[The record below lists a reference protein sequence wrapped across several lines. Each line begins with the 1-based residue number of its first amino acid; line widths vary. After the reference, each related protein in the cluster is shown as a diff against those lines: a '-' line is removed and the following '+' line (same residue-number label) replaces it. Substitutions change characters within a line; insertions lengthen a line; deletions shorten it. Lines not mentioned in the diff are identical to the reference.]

1 MKGLSVK
8 MRVIMD
14 IGAVL
19 VLLCGG
25 AVLAEEPR
33 GNPEKGKDVY
43 RTNCLNCHG
52 AQGRGDGPVA
62 DQLTPRP
69 ADLTSE
75 KVQQAADKDL
85 LAIIRDGKPGT
96 SMPSWKG
103 DLSNQHMLDALAFLR
118 GLVQ

>member
-1 MKGLSVK
+1 MKGKFVN
-8 MRVIMD
+8 MRLIMG
-14 IGAVL
+14 IGAVFVIL
-19 VLLCGG
+19 NGG
-25 AVLAEEPR
+25 VVLADVAT
-33 GNPEKGKDVY
+33 GNAEKGEAVY

-75 KVQQAADKDL
+75 KVQQKSEKDL
-85 LAIIRDGKPGT
+85 LRIVREGKPGT

-103 DLSNQHMLDALAFLR
+103 
-118 GLVQ
+118 G